1 MTLLDTGVRFVKNI
15 GGYTI
20 GSRSRYKLN
29 EVLQKLERDRPLVFL
44 DHFFKNDENL
54 DWLPANSTIEY
65 IDTTFE
71 PTTDGIDKITEKLR
85 TNQAYNFIDSV
96 IAVGGGSTMDTAK
109 AVANLF
115 TNPGCAADYQ
125 GWDLVKNP
133 SLTKI
138 ALPTISGT
146 GAEAT
151 RTCVMTNKSS
161 GLKLGMNSDYS
172 VFDFV
177 ILDPD
182 FLETVPTDQYF
193 YTAMDSYIHCVESLS
208 GRYRNPVG
216 DAMSK
221 STILLCDEIFSSG
234 EMRSPENSEKL
245 MIASLLGGIS
255 IASSYVGLIH
265 PFSAGLSVAF
275 GTKHCIGNCIA
286 ISGLRKHYPHE
297 YEKYVSWCEAN
308 NVTQPKLER
317 TVTEAQKT
325 VLFDATIIHEK
336 PLYNALGE
344 DYKSILTQEYVGK
357 IFEGMC

>member
-1 MTLLDTGVRFVKNI
+1 
-15 GGYTI
+15 
-20 GSRSRYKLN
+20 
-29 EVLQKLERDRPLVFL
+29 
-44 DHFFKNDENL
+44 
-54 DWLPANSTIEY
+54 
-65 IDTTFE
+65 
-71 PTTDGIDKITEKLR
+71 
-85 TNQAYNFIDSV
+85 
-96 IAVGGGSTMDTAK
+96 
-109 AVANLF
+109 
-115 TNPGCAADYQ
+115 
-125 GWDLVKNP
+125 
-133 SLTKI
+133 
-138 ALPTISGT
+138 
-146 GAEAT
+146 
-151 RTCVMTNKSS
+151 
-161 GLKLGMNSDYS
+161 
-172 VFDFV
+172 
-177 ILDPD
+177 
-182 FLETVPTDQYF
+182 
-193 YTAMDSYIHCVESLS
+193 
-208 GRYRNPVG
+208 
-216 DAMSK
+216 
-221 STILLCDEIFSSG
+221 
-234 EMRSPENSEKL
+234 MRSPENSEKL